1 MTGRRRGAA
10 PDIPKKQPKRLE
22 PHHEVRANLRD
33 GELDHRVR
41 ILIADIAP
49 KDLAAETPVSTSCIA
64 QLVLTYARAM
74 G

>member
-1 MTGRRRGAA
+1 
-10 PDIPKKQPKRLE
+10 
-22 PHHEVRANLRD
+22 LRD
-33 GELDHRVR
+33 GELDHRVG
-41 ILIADIAP
+41 IFIADIAP